1 MTAELIDGKALAA
14 KVRAGVKEEVEKLKA
29 KGLEPSLAVVLVG
42 NNPASAVYV
51 RNKIRACLETGII
64 SIEERMPE
72 ETTEAEL
79 LAKID
84 ELNANPNVHGIL
96 VQLPL
101 PKHIDENRVIERI
114 DPDKDVDGFHV
125 ENAGR
130 LAVGLPGYRPCTP
143 YGMMVMLDDLGVP
156 LAGKLAVVIGRSN
169 IVGKPMATM
178 LLEKS
183 CTVVVTHSKTR
194 DLASITRQADI
205 VVAAV
210 GRPKMLKA
218 DMVKP
223 GAIVLDV
230 GINRMENGK
239 LCGDVD
245 FDEVKEVAGCI
256 TPVPGGVGPMTIAML
271 LRNTVEGCWRRL
283 ENSAEA

>member
-51 RNKIRACLETGII
+51 RNKIKACVETGII

-143 YGMMVMLDDLGVP
+143 YGMMVMLDDLGIP

-283 ENSAEA
+283 ENSAKA